1 MSVEKG
7 RQPLPIDAPVDPAV
21 ETALGTP
28 AKRGNI
34 YDRLARA
41 KEMTPAQRRKAEKDR
56 ARTKETYDLPEWLI
70 EAVEQVARKYSVP
83 KSNVVAHLLTAGL
96 RDLLEGRINLRWVR
110 KISRSPRFEGLLES
124 PEEIDKAEIERFC
137 NGK

>member
-7 RQPLPIDAPVDPAV
+7 RQPIPIDSDVDPAV
-21 ETALGTP
+21 TTALGTP
-28 AKRGNI
+28 ERGI

-41 KEMTPAQRRKAEKDR
+41 KKMTPAQRRKAERDR
-56 ARTKETYDLPEWLI
+56 MRSKETYDLPKWLT
-70 EAVEQVARKYSVP
+70 EAVERIAQAYGVP
-83 KSNVVAHLLTAGL
+83 KSNVAAHLLAAGL
-96 RDLLEGRINLRWVR
+96 RDILEGKINLRWVR

-124 PEEIDKAEIERFC
+124 PEEIDRGEIERFC